1 MLCFFTTST
10 RNEDPPG
17 TGRVDGVSYVDLF
30 SGVGEWEMT
39 EFQQATLLVGWVQA
53 GVALFVGM
61 VQSGLFFYGI
71 NRMSDASE
79 RRARQTDRQI
89 DAMMKQIEVM
99 ADAFAKQHEESMNR
113 TDALTRLQEES
124 MKRTEIMAESMARQ
138 HEESMRRTD
147 ILADTISKQLE
158 ESTKRTEVLLKQ
170 SEITMKQSETA
181 MLALRRL
188 LERTAD

>member
-1 MLCFFTTST
+1 
-10 RNEDPPG
+10 
-17 TGRVDGVSYVDLF
+17 
-30 SGVGEWEMT
+30 MT

-71 NRMSDASE
+71 KRMSDASE

-89 DAMMKQIEVM
+89 DAMMKQIELM
-99 ADAFAKQHEESMNR
+99 ADAFAKQHEESMKR
-113 TDALTRLQEES
+113 TDALIKLQEETS
-124 MKRTEIMAESMARQ
+124 KRT
-138 HEESMRRTD
+138 D
-147 ILADTISKQLE
+147 
-158 ESTKRTEVLLKQ
+158 VLLKQ
-170 SEITMKQSETA
+170 SEMTMKQSEMTMKQSETA

>member
-1 MLCFFTTST
+1 
-10 RNEDPPG
+10 
-17 TGRVDGVSYVDLF
+17 
-30 SGVGEWEMT
+30 MT

-71 NRMSDASE
+71 KRMSDASE
-79 RRARQTDRQI
+79 RRAQQTDRQI

-99 ADAFAKQHEESMNR
+99 AGAFAMQHEESMKR

-124 MKRTEIMAESMARQ
+124 MKQTDVLIKLQEDTT
-138 HEESMRRTD
+138 RRTD
-147 ILADTISKQLE
+147 A
-158 ESTKRTEVLLKQ
+158 LLKQ
-170 SEITMKQSETA
+170 SEMTMKQSETA

>member
-1 MLCFFTTST
+1 
-10 RNEDPPG
+10 
-17 TGRVDGVSYVDLF
+17 
-30 SGVGEWEMT
+30 MT
-39 EFQQATLLVGWVQA
+39 EFQQATLFVGWLQA

-61 VQSGLFFYGI
+61 VQSALFFYGI
-71 NRMSDASE
+71 KSMSDASE

-89 DAMMKQIEVM
+89 DAMMKRIEVM
-99 ADAFAKQHEESMNR
+99 ADGMAKH
-113 TDALTRLQEES
+113 
-124 MKRTEIMAESMARQ
+124 

-147 ILADTISKQLE
+147 IMADTMGKQHE
-158 ESTKRTEVLLKQ
+158 ESMKRTDALIKLQEDSSKRTDALLKQSEMTMKQ

>member
-1 MLCFFTTST
+1 
-10 RNEDPPG
+10 
-17 TGRVDGVSYVDLF
+17 
-30 SGVGEWEMT
+30 MT
-39 EFQQATLLVGWVQA
+39 EFQQATLFVGWLQA

-61 VQSGLFFYGI
+61 VQSALFFYGI
-71 NRMSDASE
+71 KRMSDASE

-99 ADAFAKQHEESMNR
+99 ADGMAKH
-113 TDALTRLQEES
+113 
-124 MKRTEIMAESMARQ
+124 

-147 ILADTISKQLE
+147 IMADTMGKQHE
-158 ESTKRTEVLLKQ
+158 ESMKQTDALLKQSEMTMKQ

-188 LERTAD
+188 LERPAD

>member
-1 MLCFFTTST
+1 
-10 RNEDPPG
+10 
-17 TGRVDGVSYVDLF
+17 
-30 SGVGEWEMT
+30 MT

-71 NRMSDASE
+71 KRMSDASE
-79 RRARQTDRQI
+79 RRAQQTDRQI

-99 ADAFAKQHEESMNR
+99 ADAFSKQHEESMKR
-113 TDALTRLQEES
+113 TDALIGLQEES
-124 MKRTEIMAESMARQ
+124 MKQTEVLIKLQE
-138 HEESMRRTD
+138 
-147 ILADTISKQLE
+147 DTS
-158 ESTKRTEVLLKQ
+158 KRTEVLLKQ
-170 SEITMKQSETA
+170 SEMTMKQSEMTMKQSETA

>member
-1 MLCFFTTST
+1 
-10 RNEDPPG
+10 
-17 TGRVDGVSYVDLF
+17 
-30 SGVGEWEMT
+30 MT

-61 VQSGLFFYGI
+61 VQSSLFFYGI
-71 NRMSDASE
+71 KRMSDASE
-79 RRARQTDRQI
+79 RRAQQTDKQI
-89 DAMMKQIEVM
+89 DAMMRQIDLM
-99 ADAFAKQHEESMNR
+99 ADAFARQHEESMRR

-124 MKRTEIMAESMARQ
+124 MKRTDILADASAKQ

-147 ILADTISKQLE
+147 A
-158 ESTKRTEVLLKQ
+158 LLKQ
-170 SEITMKQSETA
+170 SELTMKQSETA

>member
-1 MLCFFTTST
+1 
-10 RNEDPPG
+10 
-17 TGRVDGVSYVDLF
+17 
-30 SGVGEWEMT
+30 MT

-71 NRMSDASE
+71 KRMSDASE

-89 DAMMKQIEVM
+89 DAMMKQIELM
-99 ADAFAKQHEESMNR
+99 ANAF
-113 TDALTRLQEES
+113 
-124 MKRTEIMAESMARQ
+124 ARQ
-138 HEESMRRTD
+138 HEESMKRTD
-147 ILADTISKQLE
+147 ALIKLQE
-158 ESTKRTEVLLKQ
+158 ESSKRTDALLKQ
-170 SEITMKQSETA
+170 SEMTMKQSETA

>member
-1 MLCFFTTST
+1 
-10 RNEDPPG
+10 
-17 TGRVDGVSYVDLF
+17 
-30 SGVGEWEMT
+30 MT
-39 EFQQATLLVGWVQA
+39 EFQQATLFVGWLQT

-61 VQSGLFFYGI
+61 VQSALFFYGI
-71 NRMSDASE
+71 KRMSDASE
-79 RRARQTDRQI
+79 RRARQTDKQI

-99 ADAFAKQHEESMNR
+99 ADGMAKH
-113 TDALTRLQEES
+113 
-124 MKRTEIMAESMARQ
+124 

-147 ILADTISKQLE
+147 IMADTMGKQHE
-158 ESTKRTEVLLKQ
+158 ESMKRTDALIKLQEDSSKRTDALLKQSEMTMKQ

>member
-1 MLCFFTTST
+1 
-10 RNEDPPG
+10 
-17 TGRVDGVSYVDLF
+17 
-30 SGVGEWEMT
+30 MT
-39 EFQQATLLVGWVQA
+39 EFQQATLFVGWLQA

-61 VQSGLFFYGI
+61 VQSALFFYGI
-71 NRMSDASE
+71 KRMSDASE
-79 RRARQTDRQI
+79 RRARQTDKQI

-99 ADAFAKQHEESMNR
+99 ADGMGKH
-113 TDALTRLQEES
+113 
-124 MKRTEIMAESMARQ
+124 

-147 ILADTISKQLE
+147 ALIKLQEDS
-158 ESTKRTEVLLKQ
+158 SKRTDALLKQSEMTMKQ

>member
-1 MLCFFTTST
+1 
-10 RNEDPPG
+10 
-17 TGRVDGVSYVDLF
+17 
-30 SGVGEWEMT
+30 MT

-61 VQSGLFFYGI
+61 VKSGLIIYGI
-71 NRMSDASE
+71 KRMSDASE
-79 RRARQTDRQI
+79 RHALQTDKQI
-89 DAMMKQIEVM
+89 DAMMRQIDVM
-99 ADAFAKQHEESMNR
+99 ADAFARQHEESMKR

-124 MKRTEIMAESMARQ
+124 MNRTELMADAFARQ

-147 ILADTISKQLE
+147 ALIKLQEDTSR
-158 ESTKRTEVLLKQ
+158 RTDALLKQ
-170 SEITMKQSETA
+170 SELTMKQSETA

>member
-1 MLCFFTTST
+1 
-10 RNEDPPG
+10 
-17 TGRVDGVSYVDLF
+17 
-30 SGVGEWEMT
+30 MT

-71 NRMSDASE
+71 KRMSDASE
-79 RRARQTDRQI
+79 RRAQQTDRQI

-99 ADAFAKQHEESMNR
+99 ADAFSKQHEESMKR
-113 TDALTRLQEES
+113 TDSLIGLQEES
-124 MKRTEIMAESMARQ
+124 MKQ
-138 HEESMRRTD
+138 TD
-147 ILADTISKQLE
+147 VLIKLQEDTS
-158 ESTKRTEVLLKQ
+158 KRTEVLLKQ
-170 SEITMKQSETA
+170 SEMTMKQSETA

>member
-1 MLCFFTTST
+1 
-10 RNEDPPG
+10 
-17 TGRVDGVSYVDLF
+17 
-30 SGVGEWEMT
+30 MT

-71 NRMSDASE
+71 KRMSDASE
-79 RRARQTDRQI
+79 RRAQQTDRQI

-99 ADAFAKQHEESMNR
+99 ADAFSKQHEGSMKR
-113 TDALTRLQEES
+113 TDALIGLQEES
-124 MKRTEIMAESMARQ
+124 MKQTEVLIKLQE
-138 HEESMRRTD
+138 
-147 ILADTISKQLE
+147 DTS
-158 ESTKRTEVLLKQ
+158 KRTEVLLKQ
-170 SEITMKQSETA
+170 SEMTMKQSEMTMKQSETA